1 MRYYGSYISIY
12 VVVVVVVCLNCLN
25 LLAASITLFQRRE
38 TVY

>member
-12 VVVVVVVCLNCLN
+12 FVVVVVCLNCLN